1 MPLEKFGEKMTGRL
15 RLAAFVAPLAFA
27 IALGGCGGGSRANG
41 SFSRTLN
48 VSGPIRLEVANT
60 AGDVVISG
68 SADGRVRVSAD
79 VRASGFNF
87 VNPQKRIDELVANP
101 PIEQKGDTIRIG
113 KDLARL
119 RNIAISYTIE
129 VPRETEVSTTVAS
142 GSQTIHGVRGPLKVV
157 GVSGAIRVNQVD
169 RFAQLT
175 TVSGSIDASDMG
187 DDVRATSASGKVTLA
202 DVKGDVSINAVSGSS
217 RVTKLGGRVEATTAS
232 GSIDIAGA
240 KSDVQIHAA
249 SGHVTV
255 QGDPGANTYWNL
267 KTVSGPVRLSVPHG
281 TNFHLSAE
289 AVSGQIS
296 ADIPIVIEEQ
306 GKHSLRARMG
316 DGGGRVEVHTVTG
329 EIRLTGAA

>member
-1 MPLEKFGEKMTGRL
+1 MTRYC
-15 RLAAFVAPLAFA
+15 RLAVFVAPFALA
-27 IALGGCGGGSRANG
+27 IALSGCGVGSSANG
-41 SFSRTLN
+41 SFTRTLN
-48 VSGPIRLEVANT
+48 VAGPIRLEVTNA
-60 AGDVVISG
+60 AGEIVIGG
-68 SADGRVRVSAD
+68 SADGHVHVKAD
-79 VRASGFNF
+79 IRSSGFTF

-119 RNIAISYTIE
+119 RNIRVSYTID

-142 GSQTIHGVRGPLKVV
+142 GSQTIHGVRGPIKVV
-157 GVSGAIRVNQVD
+157 GVSGAIRVNQID
-169 RFAQLT
+169 RYAQLT

-187 DDVRATSASGKVTLA
+187 DDVRATSASGKVTLSNI
-202 DVKGDVSINAVSGSS
+202 KGDVSINAVSGSS
-217 RVTKLGGRVEATTAS
+217 QVTKLGGRVEATTAS
-232 GSIDIAGA
+232 GSIDVADA

-267 KTVSGPVRLSVPHG
+267 NTVSGPVRLRVPQN

-289 AVSGQIS
+289 AVSGQIDT
-296 ADIPIVIEEQ
+296 DIPIMIEEQ

-316 DGGGRVEVHTVTG
+316 DGGGRVEVHTVSG
-329 EIRLTGAA
+329 QIHLTGAV

>member
-1 MPLEKFGEKMTGRL
+1 MEKVRGKMTGRL
-15 RLAAFVAPLAFA
+15 RPAAFVAPVVFA
-27 IALGGCGGGSRANG
+27 IALSGCGAGAPANG

-48 VSGPIRLEVANT
+48 VSGPIRLEVANA
-60 AGDVVISG
+60 AGDVAIGG
-68 SADGRVRVSAD
+68 STDGRVHVKAD
-79 VRASGFNF
+79 VRSSGFTLA
-87 VNPQKRIDELVANP
+87 NPRKRVDELVANP

-119 RNIAISYTIE
+119 RNITVSYTIE

-142 GSQTIHGVRGPLKVV
+142 GSQTVHGLRGPVKLV
-157 GVSGAIRVNQVD
+157 GVSGAIRVNQIEG
-169 RFAQLT
+169 FAQLT

-187 DDVRATSASGKVTLA
+187 DDVRATSASGKVTLSN
-202 DVKGDVSINAVSGSS
+202 VKGDVSINAVTGSS
-217 RVTKLGGRVEATTAS
+217 QVTKLGGRVEATTTS
-232 GSIDIAGA
+232 GSIDVAGA
-240 KSDVQIHAA
+240 KSDVKIHAA

-267 KTVSGPVRLSVPHG
+267 NTVSGPVRLSVPQS

-289 AVSGQIS
+289 AVSGQIQ

>member
-1 MPLEKFGEKMTGRL
+1 MTGHPGRT
-15 RLAAFVAPLAFA
+15 AFVAPLAFA
-27 IALGGCGGGSRANG
+27 VALSGCGMGSSANG

-48 VSGPIRLEVANT
+48 VSGPIRLEVAIA
-60 AGDVVISG
+60 AGDVLIGG
-68 SADGRVRVSAD
+68 SADGRVHVKAD
-79 VRASGFNF
+79 VRSSGFTI

-101 PIEQKGDTIRIG
+101 PIEQKGDTVRVG
-113 KDLARL
+113 KDLTRL
-119 RNIAISYTIE
+119 RNITISYTIE

-142 GSQTIHGVRGPLKVV
+142 GSQSIHGVRGPIKVV
-157 GVSGAIRVNQVD
+157 GVNGPIRVNQID
-169 RFAQLT
+169 RYAQLT

-187 DDVRATSASGKVTLA
+187 DDVRATSASGRVTLSNI
-202 DVKGDVSINAVSGSS
+202 KGDVNINALSGSAQ
-217 RVTKLGGRVEATTAS
+217 VTKLGGRVEATTAS
-232 GSIDIAGA
+232 GSIDVAGA
-240 KSDVQIHAA
+240 KSDVKIHAA

-267 KTVSGPVRLSVPHG
+267 NTVSGPVRLSVPQS

-289 AVSGQIS
+289 AVSGQIHT
-296 ADIPIVIEEQ
+296 DIPIMIEEQ

>member
-1 MPLEKFGEKMTGRL
+1 MTGHR
-15 RLAAFVAPLAFA
+15 RPAAFVALLAFA
-27 IALGGCGGGSRANG
+27 IALSGCGAGSSVNG

-48 VSGPIRLEVANT
+48 VTGPIRLELANA
-60 AGDVVISG
+60 AGDVVIRG
-68 SADGRVRVSAD
+68 SADGRVQVKAD
-79 VRASGFNF
+79 VRASGYTF

-101 PIEQKGDTIRIG
+101 PIEQRGDTIRIG
-113 KDLARL
+113 KDLTRL
-119 RNIAISYTIE
+119 RNITISYTIE
-129 VPRETEVSTTVAS
+129 VPRDTEVSTTVAS
-142 GSQTIHGVRGPLKVV
+142 GSQAIRGLRGPVKVV
-157 GVSGAIRVNQVD
+157 GVTGAIRVNQID
-169 RFAQLT
+169 RYAQLT

-187 DDVRATSASGKVTLA
+187 DDVRATSASGKVTLSN
-202 DVKGDVSINAVSGSS
+202 VKGDVSINAVSGSS
-217 RVTKLGGRVEATTAS
+217 QITKLGGRVEATTAS
-232 GSIDIAGA
+232 GSIDVAGA
-240 KSDVQIHAA
+240 TSDVEIHAA

-267 KTVSGPVRLSVPHG
+267 NTVSGPIHLSVPRS

-289 AVSGQIS
+289 AVSGQIQ

>member
-1 MPLEKFGEKMTGRL
+1 MPLEKFGGKVAGRL

-48 VSGPIRLEVANT
+48 VTGPIRLEVAD
-60 AGDVVISG
+60 ASGDVVIGG
-68 SADGRVRVSAD
+68 SADGRVHIKAD
-79 VRASGFNF
+79 VRSSGFTF
-87 VNPQKRIDELVANP
+87 VNPQKRVDELVANP

-119 RNIAISYTIE
+119 RNIMVSYTIE

-142 GSQTIHGVRGPLKVV
+142 GSQTIHGVRGPVKVV
-157 GVSGAIRVNQVD
+157 GVTGAIRVDQID

-187 DDVRATSASGKVTLA
+187 DDVRATSSSGKVTLFN
-202 DVKGDVSINAVSGSS
+202 VKGDVNINAVSGSS
-217 RVTKLGGRVEATTAS
+217 QITKLGGRVEATTAS
-232 GSIDIAGA
+232 GSIDVAGA
-240 KSDVQIHAA
+240 KSDVKIHAA

-255 QGDPGANTYWNL
+255 QGDPGASTYWNL
-267 KTVSGPVRLSVPHG
+267 NTVSGPVRLSVSQN

-289 AVSGQIS
+289 AVSGQIH

>member
-1 MPLEKFGEKMTGRL
+1 MTRNRMP
-15 RLAAFVAPLAFA
+15 AAFVALFAFA
-27 IALGGCGGGSRANG
+27 IALSGCSAGSPAKG

-48 VSGPIRLEVANT
+48 VSGPIRLEVANA
-60 AGDVVISG
+60 AGDVVIAG
-68 SADGRVRVSAD
+68 SADGRVHVNAD
-79 VRASGFNF
+79 VRALGFTL
-87 VNPQKRIDELVANP
+87 VNLQKRIEELVANP

-113 KDLARL
+113 KDLTRL
-119 RNIAISYTIE
+119 RNITISYTIE

-142 GSQTIHGVRGPLKVV
+142 GSQTIHGVRGPVKLVAVK
-157 GVSGAIRVNQVD
+157 GAIRVNQID
-169 RFAQLT
+169 RYAQLT

-187 DDVRATSASGKVTLA
+187 DDVRATSASGKVTLSN
-202 DVKGDVSINAVSGSS
+202 VKGDVSINAVSGSS
-217 RVTKLGGRVEATTAS
+217 QITKLGGRVEATTAS
-232 GSIDIAGA
+232 GSIDVAGA
-240 KSDVQIHAA
+240 KSDVKIRAA

-267 KTVSGPVRLSVPHG
+267 NTVSGPVRLSVPQS

-289 AVSGQIS
+289 AVSGQIQ

-329 EIRLTGAA
+329 EIRLTGVA